1 MAMKTSTNGSL
12 QGTVIPSLA
21 MKEVLYRA
29 PAFERFD
36 AACEKRKIPSQ
47 TTNSIIVRRWIN
59 PAVNSNPEP
68 EGVTPVFR
76 ALVGEDY
83 TGTLQRYSEVFAT
96 TRYDFVLDPWNA
108 VEGSADV
115 LADLVKSTQE
125 RIRMLAAFS
134 GSNVLYNSSAIASRV
149 TVNGP
154 ITKGRI
160 QKGTVAIGAA
170 KGRTFTQ
177 DQSAVDKFNTT
188 AIESGYYMF
197 HHTNM
202 QPDIRAIP
210 DVILLPQMAER
221 RGLPAG
227 TWAATEKCIFVEQPE
242 IPILTGAGGTNSL
255 MFSTGAA
262 VDVYQSFLCAKG
274 ALLSVGLEGSGKEGF
289 GNMKIEVLDKADK
302 SDPTNTRVLVSAA
315 WMDLCM
321 NVSNDWGV
329 RYETGATAN
338 PA

>member
-1 MAMKTSTNGSL
+1 MAIKTSGNGSL

-21 MKEVLYRA
+21 LKEVLYRA

-47 TTNSIIVRRWIN
+47 TTNSIIVRRWLN

-76 ALVGEDY
+76 GLVGEDF
-83 TGTLQRYSEVFAT
+83 TGMLQRYSEVFAT
-96 TRYDFVLDPWNA
+96 TRYDFVLDPWDA
-108 VEGSADV
+108 VEGSSDV
-115 LADLVKSTQE
+115 LADLIKSTQE
-125 RIRMLAAFS
+125 RIRQIAAFS
-134 GSNVLYNSSAIASRV
+134 GSNVLYNSSAISSRA
-149 TVNGP
+149 TVNGV
-154 ITKGRI
+154 ITKGRL
-160 QKGTVAIGAA
+160 QKGSVSIGAS

-177 DQSAVDKFNTT
+177 DQMAVDKFNTT
-188 AIESGYYMF
+188 AIESGFYFF

-202 QPDIRAIP
+202 IPDVRAIP

-221 RGLPAG
+221 KGLPAG
-227 TWAATEKCIFVEQPE
+227 TWAATEKVIFVEQPE
-242 IPILTGAGGTNSL
+242 IQILAGAGGTNSL
-255 MFSTGAA
+255 LYNTTSK

-274 ALLSVGLEGSGKEGF
+274 ALLSIGLEGSGKEGF
-289 GNMKIEVLDKADK
+289 GNMAITVLDKADK
-302 SDPTNTRVLVSAA
+302 SDPTNTRALVSAA

-321 NVSNDWGV
+321 LVSNDWGV